1 MLKGLAVLV
10 LAVVSFFL
18 YSKFGAKDGTQTK
31 TVTQVV
37 NESEKA
43 DESIKKTPTKIEKE
57 PTIAQE
63 VKKVKEPKVKVQ
75 ESVKVKVVSKKPT
88 KSITYYDKE
97 SHKVKKVDKIP
108 KNSFVIK
115 LPEVP
120 KVEAIVPTVV
130 TVGGNSIMPRSDKKD
145 RYNRSISTPVSA
157 PPKKE
162 IKALIAKAKEHH
174 DGVAKVEPK
183 EVVESTD
190 KKEKSAVVATSTAGN
205 SSHGRVP
212 TYLRTTLM
220 DEKDVIKKLKD
231 AGFSILATIK
241 VDDNP
246 NLISIVFSNDE
257 LLKYADKKDRGFVST
272 LRVLIDKEHKQTTIS
287 NPLYFAKAFM
297 QDDYS
302 SDVPASILKKL
313 QTIFP
318 NSKSSKDL
326 LKDSLLPKYHFM
338 MGMPYF
344 EDMEDVAKASSS
356 EVLLK
361 KIQAYKG
368 GSRLIYTHKLSKD
381 RIVVGVIFSKKTN
394 GFIKKIGTQNALL
407 MPYPILLEGG
417 VAKMLNPKYY
427 LAVSY
432 PMLKMSQFMAI
443 ATVPD
448 DMIDECE
455 VMFK

>member
-1 MLKGLAVLV
+1 MLKGLIVLV

-18 YSKFGAKDGTQTK
+18 YGKFYAKDGVQ
-31 TVTQVV
+31 
-37 NESEKA
+37 
-43 DESIKKTPTKIEKE
+43 KE
-57 PTIAQE
+57 PITSVVDEAEKVDEPIKTEKKPSKVEE
-63 VKKVKEPKVKVQ
+63 VKKQKEPKAK
-75 ESVKVKVVSKKPT
+75 ESAKVKVDPIPSKKPT
-88 KSITYYDKE
+88 KSITYYDKVAHE
-97 SHKVKKVDKIP
+97 VKKVDKIP

-120 KVEAIVPTVV
+120 KVEAVVPTVV
-130 TVGGNSIMPRSDKKD
+130 TVGGSSYAPRKEGRD
-145 RYNRSISTPVSA
+145 RYNRTISNPVSA

-174 DGVAKVEPK
+174 DGVLKVEPK
-183 EVVESTD
+183 EVEKTLD
-190 KKEKSAVVATSTAGN
+190 KKDDKLAVSTSTAGN
-205 SSHGRVP
+205 SSHGRLC

-231 AGFSILATIK
+231 AGFKILSSTK

-246 NLISIVFSNDE
+246 NLTSIVFSNDE
-257 LLKYADKKDRGFVST
+257 LLKYADKKDRGYVST

-302 SDVPASILKKL
+302 PDVPTSILKKL

-318 NSKSSKDL
+318 DSKNSKDI

-344 EDMEDVAKASSS
+344 EDMEDIAKASSS
-356 EVLLK
+356 EALLK

-368 GSRLIYTHKLSKD
+368 GSRVIYTHKLSKD

-394 GFIKKIGTQNALL
+394 DFIKKIGTQNALL

-443 ATVPD
+443 ASVPD